1 MSTHPGQATP
11 APGAAAAVPGAVPSP
26 AGPPAASRSGWR
38 RTLRRFA
45 RHRLAAL
52 GGVVV
57 LLWILVA
64 LLAPVL
70 APYDPTAQDYSAVLQ
85 PPSAAHPLGT
95 DELGRDVLSRL
106 IYGARTSILAG
117 LTSVGLA
124 LAIGLPVG
132 LVAGYFRGFWDEAV
146 IMRLTDALMAFP
158 SLILALAIAAVLGP
172 SFGNAMV
179 AIGISLAPTFIRL
192 VRGQVLAVRELEY
205 VEAGRAAGAGHLW
218 QIARHIL
225 PNILSPVMVQATL
238 SLAAAVISE
247 ASLSYLGLGTQ
258 PPDPSWGFDL
268 RTAQGYLT
276 VAPWLAYWPGAAIF
290 VTVLAFNLLG
300 DGLRDLLDPR
310 LRT

>member
-1 MSTHPGQATP
+1 MSLEPEPVAVPDLEPGGAGD
-11 APGAAAAVPGAVPSP
+11 GAALPGGPQGVP
-26 AGPPAASRSGWR
+26 GWR
-38 RTLRRFA
+38 RLGRRFV
-45 RHRLAAL
+45 RHRLAAA
-52 GGVVV
+52 GAAVV
-57 LLWILVA
+57 LVLLVVA

-70 APYDPTAQDYSAVLQ
+70 APYDPVEPDYAAVLQ
-85 PPSAAHPLGT
+85 PPSPAHPLGT
-95 DELGRDVLSRL
+95 DELGRDILSRL
-106 IYGARTSILAG
+106 IYGARVSILAG
-117 LTSVGLA
+117 LISVGLA

-132 LVAGYFRGFWDEAV
+132 LVAGYFRGFWDEGV

-158 SLILALAIAAVLGP
+158 SLVLALAIAAVLGP

-218 QIARHIL
+218 QIGRHIL
-225 PNILSPVMVQATL
+225 PNILSPVLVQATL

-247 ASLSYLGLGTQ
+247 ASLSYLGLGIQ
-258 PPDPSWGFDL
+258 PPYPSWGYDL
-268 RTAQGYLT
+268 RTAQGYLDL
-276 VAPWLAYWPGAAIF
+276 APWMAYWPGLAIF

-310 LRT
+310 LRN